1 MRATAIASGVSL
13 TTAMINLYCN
23 CLLTFL
29 SLVLDYKLLESR
41 NCILLISTDSSIT
54 VVLRFEEKKQSLGKR
69 REFEIELSIGHDGGL
84 SSG

>member
-1 MRATAIASGVSL
+1 M
-13 TTAMINLYCN
+13 
-23 CLLTFL
+23 
-29 SLVLDYKLLESR
+29 LDYKLLESR

-69 REFEIELSIGHDGGL
+69 REFETELSIGHDGGL